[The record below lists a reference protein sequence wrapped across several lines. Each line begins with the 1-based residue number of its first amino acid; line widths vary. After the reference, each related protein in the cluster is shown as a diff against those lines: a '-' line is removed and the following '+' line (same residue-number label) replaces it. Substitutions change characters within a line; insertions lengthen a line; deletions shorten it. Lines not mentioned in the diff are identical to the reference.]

1 MRILLRMVIEISR
14 AVRHEAFSTLG
25 TLLTIFLALSLPGA
39 LWIISDNL
47 SDMER
52 ELRSGVTMDVFLTDG
67 LTTDELNDLQAGILD
82 LDGVMELKY
91 LSKQDALF
99 KMRETFGLDMIQ
111 DIDENPFPASMIL
124 TIAESFM
131 RPGVSDSLAAE
142 ISKLPGVDDVVFA
155 GEMLDRLGHMIDS
168 VRALGITIAILV
180 CFSAVFIVGN
190 TVRIAITDR
199 RKAVEIMQLVGA
211 TRSYILTPFVL
222 LGGLLGLF
230 GALMAA
236 LFLRFGTGFISR
248 HLVEVFFLDIYDV
261 LAFVLAGLL
270 LGMIGALIATRRFLE
285 V

>member
-1 MRILLRMVIEISR
+1 LRILLRMAIEISR
-14 AVRHEAFSTLG
+14 AVRHETLSTLG
-25 TLLTIFLALSLPGA
+25 TLLTIFLAMSLPGA

-52 ELRSGVTMDVFLTDG
+52 ELRSGVTMDVFLADG
-67 LTTDELNDLQAGILD
+67 LTSDELNDLQARILD
-82 LDGVMELKY
+82 LDGVLESKY

-111 DIDENPFPASMIL
+111 DIDENPFPASIIL
-124 TIAESFM
+124 KIDEPHM
-131 RPGVSDSLAAE
+131 KPGASDSLAAE
-142 ISKLPGVDDVVFA
+142 ISSLPGVDDVVFA
-155 GEMLDRLGHMIDS
+155 GEMLERLGHMIDS
-168 VRALGITIAILV
+168 VRALGFSIAFLV
-180 CFSAVFIVGN
+180 CFSAIFIVGN

-230 GALMAA
+230 GALLAA
-236 LFLRFGTGFISR
+236 FCLWFATGFISR
-248 HLVEVFFLDIYDV
+248 HLVEIAYLDVYDA

-270 LGMIGALIATRRFLE
+270 LGMTGALVATRRFLE

>member
-1 MRILLRMVIEISR
+1 MRILFRMVIEIAR
-14 AVRHEAFSTLG
+14 AARHEMFSTLG
-25 TLLTIFLALSLPGA
+25 TLLTVFLAMSLPGA

-47 SDMER
+47 SAVER
-52 ELRSGVTMDVFLTDG
+52 ELRSGVTMDVFLADG
-67 LTTDELNDLQAGILD
+67 LSPDAINDLQSQILD
-82 LDGVMELKY
+82 IEGIVELKY

-111 DIDENPFPASMIL
+111 DIDDNPFPASIIL
-124 TIAESFM
+124 KIDEPRM
-131 RPGVSDSLAAE
+131 KPGVSDSLAAE
-142 ISKLPGVDDVVFA
+142 ISWLPGVEDVVFA
-155 GEMLDRLGHMIDS
+155 GEMLERLGHMLDS
-168 VRALGITIAILV
+168 VRALGISIAVLV

-230 GALMAA
+230 GGLMSAV
-236 LFLRFGTGFISR
+236 FLRFATGFISR
-248 HLVEVFFLDIYDV
+248 HLVEVTYLDIYDA
-261 LAFVLAGLL
+261 LAFVLTGLL
-270 LGMIGALIATRRFLE
+270 LGMTGALIAARRFLE

>member
-14 AVRHEAFSTLG
+14 AVRYETLSTLG
-25 TLLTIFLALSLPGA
+25 TLLTIFLAMSLPGA

-47 SDMER
+47 ADMER

-67 LTTDELNDLQAGILD
+67 LTTDELNDLQARILD
-82 LDGVMELKY
+82 LEGVMELKY

-111 DIDENPFPASMIL
+111 DIDENPFPASIIL
-124 TIAESFM
+124 TIAESYM
-131 RPGVSDSLAAE
+131 RPGASDSLAAE
-142 ISKLPGVDDVVFA
+142 ISMLPGVDDVVFA
-155 GEMLDRLGHMIDS
+155 GEMLERLGHMIDS
-168 VRALGITIAILV
+168 VRALGIIIAILV

-236 LFLRFGTGFISR
+236 IFLRFGTGFVSR
-248 HLVEVFFLDIYDV
+248 HLVEVSFLDIYDV
-261 LAFVLAGLL
+261 LAFVLGGLL